1 MQNSTPRFPPTV
13 ALGLAIFA
21 ASTSSLFVRFAQEE
35 VASLTIAALRLT
47 FASLFLAPFLLTR
60 QRAELASYSRYMIL
74 LSLGSGALLAIHFA
88 TWISSL
94 EFTSVASSV
103 VLVQTS
109 PLFVALMSA
118 LLLREKISRPVF
130 IGLGLALLGSL
141 VVGLSDTCA
150 NFDCSDI
157 LKGKAL
163 KGDLLAL
170 VGGISG
176 AGYIVIGR
184 SLRRQ
189 ISLVSYIGVVYS
201 TAAVVLLA
209 LMLMAGQSPF
219 GLSPTA
225 YVWIILLAI
234 FPQLIA
240 HSTYNWA
247 LRFVPATVVAVT
259 LLGEPI
265 AAAYMARVFLDEV
278 PSVVWLLGG
287 ALTLS
292 GIALVS
298 IKRKQHPD

>member
-1 MQNSTPRFPPTV
+1 M
-13 ALGLAIFA
+13 
-21 ASTSSLFVRFAQEE
+21 
-35 VASLTIAALRLT
+35 
-47 FASLFLAPFLLTR
+47 
-60 QRAELASYSRYMIL
+60 
-74 LSLGSGALLAIHFA
+74 
-88 TWISSL
+88 
-94 EFTSVASSV
+94 
-103 VLVQTS
+103 
-109 PLFVALMSA
+109 
-118 LLLREKISRPVF
+118 
-130 IGLGLALLGSL
+130 
-141 VVGLSDTCA
+141 GLSDTCA